1 MTLHEQMARGRP
13 ATDVVRVLA
22 VIDRLIVG
30 GAENLLCTLARAG
43 ATEGVAVDVVSL
55 AELTGIGVEDELRR
69 NGAAVGAIGARR
81 LADPSAMRRLVGA
94 VRASNCDLVHAHLES
109 AATLAPVA
117 ARLAGVPVVSS
128 FHHVPGDRPRREQL
142 KERLAVRSAETG
154 DAVLAVSQAQLRAFA
169 RHHRLRPERWRVVPN
184 GIEVERFASADRRRP
199 AGLPPTDG
207 RPLVSLVAAFRA
219 GKGHHEALDAWCHVV
234 RQVPDA
240 HLLLV
245 GGGALEEEVRHRVRT
260 LGLDGSVTCT
270 GVRPD
275 VPQILA
281 ASDLVVLASQSEAL
295 PTALMEAAAAG
306 VAVVAT
312 DVGGTGE
319 VVVDG
324 RTGVLVPPGDPVAF
338 ADAVAGLLLDPAR
351 RARFGRHAREHAVT
365 NFGVQAWTAR
375 LGEVYRSVL
384 RADTRPRV

>member
-1 MTLHEQMARGRP
+1 MTLQGQTARERP

-43 ATEGVAVDVVSL
+43 WGAGVAVDVVSL
-55 AELTGIGVEDELRR
+55 TELTGTGVADELRR
-69 NGAAVGAIGARR
+69 SGASVGTIGARR
-81 LADPSAMRRLVGA
+81 LADPAALRRLVGA
-94 VRASNCDLVHAHLES
+94 IRGSGCDVVHAHLES

-128 FHHVPGDRPRREQL
+128 FHHVPGDRPRRDQL

-154 DAVLAVSQAQLRAFA
+154 DAVLAVSRAQLRAFEH
-169 RHHRLRPERWRVVPN
+169 HHRLRPERWRVLPN
-184 GIEVERFASADRRRP
+184 GIEVDRFAAAEGGRLDGP
-199 AGLPPTDG
+199 LPTDG
-207 RPLVSLVAAFRA
+207 RPLVSLVAAFRP
-219 GKGHHEALDAWCHVV
+219 GKGHHEALDAWRHVM
-234 RQVPDA
+234 REVPDA

-245 GGGALEEEVRHRVRT
+245 GGGALEGAVRERVRT
-260 LGLDGSVTCT
+260 LGLEANVTCT
-270 GVRPD
+270 GVRQD
-275 VPQILA
+275 VPAILA
-281 ASDLVVLASQSEAL
+281 ASDLAVLASESEAL

-319 VVVDG
+319 VVLDG
-324 RTGVLVPPGDPVAF
+324 HTGALVPPGDPAAF
-338 ADAVAGLLLDPAR
+338 ASAVVDLLRDPGR
-351 RARFGRHAREHAVT
+351 RARFGRHARDHALA

-384 RADTRPRV
+384 RTAARPRA